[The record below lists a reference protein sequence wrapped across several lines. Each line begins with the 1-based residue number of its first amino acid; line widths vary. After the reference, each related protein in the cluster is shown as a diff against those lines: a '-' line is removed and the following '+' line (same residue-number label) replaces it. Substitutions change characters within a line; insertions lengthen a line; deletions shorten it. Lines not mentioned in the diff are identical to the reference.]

1 MTNHLDHYFPFPIYA
16 ETRSISTELSQLVSN
31 PSVHSTRSALLKP
44 ILQDGPGC
52 PINAKNVLRR
62 EKQSSRREAKK
73 PGIKQGRLIR
83 TSRITASQTERS
95 LSVADNHRALLFVA
109 PLPPPHTLS
118 FTTASCKKEL
128 NSLSLF

>member
-95 LSVADNHRALLFVA
+95 LSVAD
-109 PLPPPHTLS
+109 
-118 FTTASCKKEL
+118 TTEL
-128 NSLSLF
+128 CSLSPPSHLHTHCPSLLQAARRN